1 MPAKVAEEVS
11 VEKVAAF
18 EGSEKVSAFEDP
30 VVYDE
35 FVGKSELSKLEEV
48 AEMSNVDESEGSESE
63 GSESEGH
70 QCELQSDKIEV
81 EDEERRKTERVKVIC
96 DYEAQNWY
104 ELTIKKGTLIDHLI
118 SPYDDD
124 NNGWWEGKVGEKK
137 GCFPADFVEKV

>member
-48 AEMSNVDESEGSESE
+48 AEMSDVENVV
-63 GSESEGH
+63 
-70 QCELQSDKIEV
+70 EV
-81 EDEERRKTERVKVIC
+81 EDEERRKTERVKVLC
-96 DYEAQNWY
+96 DYEALFSH
-104 ELTIKKGTLIDHLI
+104 ELTIKKGDLIDLVN
-118 SPYDDD
+118 DDD
-124 NNGWWEGKVGEKK
+124 NNGWWKGKVGGKE
-137 GCFPADFVEKV
+137 GYFLAAYVEKI